1 MVKKERKKIF
11 PQNSIEK
18 WGEKLLKKLP
28 KYIQNRMHR
37 SIVHVTGAVGTMGQ
51 PGVK

>member
-1 MVKKERKKIF
+1 MKNGGKTAQKT
-11 PQNSIEK
+11 
-18 WGEKLLKKLP
+18 

>member
-1 MVKKERKKIF
+1 MGGKTA
-11 PQNSIEK
+11 Q
-18 WGEKLLKKLP
+18 KLP